1 VFDQVGRYLL
11 LDLRIHPFCCSK
23 TRGFKA
29 SEDKKNKKVSHE
41 RQMTVFHTLHTL
53 SKDPISPQ
61 PMPQKKPFAQ
71 QPSPAL
77 VTSLLA
83 RLLCTSR
90 SYGQGPVEEP
100 KSSLEALQIAD
111 EALTAL
117 SRRQKLMSL
126 IIGRVWSR
134 FR

>member
-1 VFDQVGRYLL
+1 
-11 LDLRIHPFCCSK
+11 
-23 TRGFKA
+23 
-29 SEDKKNKKVSHE
+29 
-41 RQMTVFHTLHTL
+41 MTVFHTLHTL
-53 SKDPISPQ
+53 SKDPISPR

-100 KSSLEALQIAD
+100 KSSIEAPQIAD
-111 EALTAL
+111 EVLTAL
-117 SRRQKLMSL
+117 SEDKS
-126 IIGRVWSR
+126 
-134 FR
+134 